1 LFELNKTA
9 GRNARSN
16 KQVRMH
22 EQLAIPIRSR
32 GRSADLIEIHS
43 SRQPN
48 CESVVRI
55 ALSLIQGKW
64 KIAILAQL
72 EHGPVRLGE
81 LRRRV
86 PGASKKM
93 LTQHLREMERDGLIL
108 RTDLSGKIPHVEY
121 SLTAP
126 LGTVALDMIRSLI
139 VAGAEIVRLGA
150 NAVHP
155 PRRA

>member
-1 LFELNKTA
+1 MFELNKTA
-9 GRNARSN
+9 GCNPHSN
-16 KQVRMH
+16 KQARMH
-22 EQLAIPIRSR
+22 EQLATPIRSR

-48 CESVVRI
+48 CESIVRI

-64 KIAILAQL
+64 KIAILTEL

-86 PGASKKM
+86 PVASKKM
-93 LTQHLREMERDGLIL
+93 LTQHLRELERDGLIL
-108 RTDLSGKIPHVEY
+108 RTDLSEKIPHVEY
-121 SLTAP
+121 SLIAP
-126 LGTVALDMIRSLI
+126 HGIVALDMIRALI
-139 VAGAEIVRLGA
+139 ASGSEIVRLGA
-150 NAVHP
+150 KEAHP

>member
-1 LFELNKTA
+1 MTVLADDNPSLRILRLGWYDLFELNKTA

-22 EQLAIPIRSR
+22 EQLASPIRSR

-72 EHGPVRLGE
+72 EHGPIRFGE

-93 LTQHLREMERDGLIL
+93 LTQHLRELE
-108 RTDLSGKIPHVEY
+108 
-121 SLTAP
+121 
-126 LGTVALDMIRSLI
+126 
-139 VAGAEIVRLGA
+139 AG
-150 NAVHP
+150 P
-155 PRRA
+155 PVP

>member
-1 LFELNKTA
+1 
-9 GRNARSN
+9 
-16 KQVRMH
+16 MH
-22 EQLAIPIRSR
+22 EQLATPIRSP
-32 GRSADLIEIHS
+32 GRSADLIEIQS

-48 CESVVRI
+48 CQSVVRI

-72 EHGPVRLGE
+72 EHGPVRLSE
-81 LRRRV
+81 LRRQV

-121 SLTAP
+121 SLTKP
-126 LGTVALDMIRSLI
+126 LGTVALGMIRSLI
-139 VAGAEIVRLGA
+139 ASGSEVVRLGA
-150 NAVHP
+150 KAMHP